1 MSRVTVRN
9 AIATFFAPTAVAG
22 LNSVYTSMP
31 KRIPGGDFRKGQ
43 PAGTKSGA
51 VGVVAIMREREQRIA
66 MGGATSGKKWVHY
79 TVEVQ
84 VYCHSIET
92 HAETAM
98 AFFDSVI
105 DGVKARLRSDRWLND
120 YPIIFEA
127 GERELSGVYGQPRVL
142 ADGAS
147 EIWGAIRF
155 EVSEVLT
162 T

>member
-1 MSRVTVRN
+1 MSRATVRS
-9 AIATFFAPTAVAG
+9 AVATFFAPPAVTG

-31 KRIPGGDFRKGQ
+31 KRVTGPEFRKGQ
-43 PAGTKSGA
+43 AAGTKSGA
-51 VGVVAIMREREQRIA
+51 VGMVLIAGEREERIA
-66 MGGATSGKKWVHY
+66 IGGPTSGKKWVHY
-79 TVEVQ
+79 DIEFQ

-92 HAETAM
+92 HAEDAM

-105 DGVKARLRSDRWLND
+105 DGVKARLRSDRWLNS
-120 YPIIFEA
+120 YGVIFEA
-127 GERELSGVYGQPRVL
+127 GERELIGVYGEPKVL

-147 EIWGAIRF
+147 EIWGAVRF